1 MEFETDLS
9 RFLETY
15 QRMGVQLVPVSRKDE
30 EYYYTV
36 DIKKGCPKTDG
47 YEGLYMRLV
56 FDGEGKFKEQGIWE

>member
-30 EYYYTV
+30 GYYYTV
-36 DIKKGCPKTDG
+36 DIKKGDMKTDG

-56 FDGEGKFKEQGIWE
+56 FDSEGKFKEQGIWE